1 MSDPRISALPTA
13 PSRNDAPDT
22 FTTRANSFVAALPD
36 FVTEANALADTVE
49 GYKDSAAQSVT
60 DAADQVALAADQV
73 ALAADQVTLAEG
85 QVTLAEGQVTLAT
98 TQATNAANSA
108 TAAAANANFAGNWG
122 DLTGAL
128 NIPASVQHDGS
139 IWQLLTDLADV
150 TTSEPS
156 DVNSDWARI
165 IPVTVDG
172 SVEVDDLILGGALD
186 ITITA
191 DTVGGTL
198 SDDYLHLI
206 DGGLAVTLPGAVA
219 GKRLKVIG
227 NWADTVVSADN
238 AITITGASGDSII
251 AGEDS
256 IDTAVELDTRGEFEF
271 IAIDGDRWVFT
282 R

>member
-49 GYKDSAAQSVT
+49 GYKDSAASSAS
-60 DAADQVALAADQV
+60 AASGSASTAS
-73 ALAADQVTLAEG
+73 
-85 QVTLAEGQVTLAT
+85 

-108 TAAAANANFAGNWG
+108 TAAAANANFVGNWG

-128 NIPASVQHDGS
+128 NIPASVLHNGS
-139 IWQLLTDLADV
+139 IWQLLNDLADV

-156 DVNSDWARI
+156 DANSDWARI
-165 IPVTVDG
+165 IPIATNGAVAGALTFSDTVTFE
-172 SVEVDDLILGGALD
+172 SVTDFENDVILGGALD

-238 AITITGASGDSII
+238 AITITGGSGDSII